1 MVFDK
6 VAELIA
12 DVADIDV
19 SEITMETKFADLGLD
34 SLDIA
39 ELILNIENE
48 LNVKLEMD
56 SSIVDVGS
64 VVKKLEEMI
73 G

>member
-48 LNVKLEMD
+48 LNVQLEMD
-56 SSIVDVGS
+56 ASIVDVGS
-64 VVKKLEEMI
+64 VVKKLEGMV